1 MYAVFKDGRSSI
13 RRTFATYEAARQA
26 ARKLCRKEPMWNF
39 LRLNRNDNPPI
50 GAFFGYSVRKIT

>member
-1 MYAVFKDGRSSI
+1 MYQVLKDGRSSI

-26 ARKLCRKEPMWNF
+26 TRKLIRKEPIWSF

-50 GAFFGYSVRKIT
+50 GAFFGYSIRKIT